1 MAELVPQYNHTFS
14 TSHRCWFLS
23 LYKDKYEYMGE
34 FDLMDLAYRLDLG
47 LYYWGV
53 VRHPFE
59 QGATAL
65 HTPPFATGQGFVFML
80 MSTYNRRF
88 AQIARCRRRRK
99 ELGRLNRNHRSLIT
113 GFKIH
118 RNDAIKLF
126 GMLAEWALLELREGW
141 RSWGESA
148 DDVTASHLPVQTK
161 GTNEV
166 TPAMA

>member
-1 MAELVPQYNHTFS
+1 
-14 TSHRCWFLS
+14 
-23 LYKDKYEYMGE
+23 
-34 FDLMDLAYRLDLG
+34 MDLAYRLDLG

-65 HTPPFATGQGFVFML
+65 FTPPFATGRGLVFQI

-99 ELGRLNRNHRSLIT
+99 ELGKQNRNHRSLIT

-148 DDVTASHLPVQTK
+148 EDVTASHLPVQVK
-161 GTNEV
+161 GAA
-166 TPAMA
+166 AMA